1 MSEDDEELLVKT
13 YLFIFPF
20 TVIYKYTF
28 YNIIMMG
35 FRKKSYDLYE
45 SVSL

>member
-1 MSEDDEELLVKT
+1 MCDFVGLNI
-13 YLFIFPF
+13 FIFPF

-35 FRKKSYDLYE
+35 IRKKACDLY
-45 SVSL
+45 